1 MVDEVTTDFSVNA
14 AVGDSCNFPGDSRL
28 FIGASSK
35 DDFFSFSGE
44 SFAGV
49 DFLLG
54 GCNSSVQKIMLK
66 KVNIEV

>member
-1 MVDEVTTDFSVNA
+1 MISSEASPLVYFEIIGISVVCKFS
-14 AVGDSCNFPGDSRL
+14 GDSLELLPKN
-28 FIGASSK
+28 
-35 DDFFSFSGE
+35 DFFSFSGE